1 MTLNGVESNTRK
13 KQTYYFSQ
21 CSYNLKRI
29 RIFSLKNLIENNDI
43 TPDCLIIKRSKLWK
57 RRKPT
62 RINRK
67 LIWWQVNKF
76 CGKKNYG
83 LWIMNYLLSDNGSV
97 ASRRIKAEKK

>member
-43 TPDCLIIKRSKLWK
+43 TPDCLIIKRSKL
-57 RRKPT
+57 
-62 RINRK
+62 
-67 LIWWQVNKF
+67 
-76 CGKKNYG
+76 
-83 LWIMNYLLSDNGSV
+83 
-97 ASRRIKAEKK
+97 